1 LSTWIRF
8 IFVSSTL
15 ITCIF
20 FQSIAYG
27 NNYKIAILAEPHHF
41 ELSNLIEA
49 TLYKLPNH
57 KPRIMRFEPKPIHAN
72 HQLSQFEQKFDLV
85 LAIGPAALRYYYES
99 KSFDY
104 SLPIVSILTR
114 PAELDK
120 ILKNLPKDSHGY
132 NNLIQLYLDQP
143 LYRQINLIRVLCQ
156 QSKCVGSI
164 GIALGPTSKNYR
176 KELEKLA
183 EYNHLPIN
191 IVEINPHLHPI
202 EDLHDLLKE
211 SMMLLNIP
219 DESIFNARTG
229 RGLLLSSYHN
239 KKPIIGYSKTY
250 VSHGALAAVYTSA
263 KQLAEETSTLIQNAL
278 NTPLPFPQKGFYSKD
293 FSVAINP
300 QVAKSMGFVLKTE
313 VEIKQQILSLETK
326 ERPNGE

>member
-1 LSTWIRF
+1 MSTWITF
-8 IFVSSTL
+8 FFASSTL
-15 ITCIF
+15 IACIF
-20 FQSIAYG
+20 SQSAAYG

-57 KPRIMRFEPKPIHAN
+57 KPRIMRFEPKPN
-72 HQLSQFEQKFDLV
+72 HFEQKFDLV
-85 LAIGPAALRYYYES
+85 LAIGPTSLRYFYES
-99 KSFDY
+99 KPFDY
-104 SLPIVSILTR
+104 SVPIVSILTR

-120 ILKNLPKDSHGY
+120 IIKNLPKDSPAIT
-132 NNLIQLYLDQP
+132 NLIQLYLDQP

-164 GIALGPTSKNYR
+164 GIPLGPTSKNYR

-191 IVEINPHLHPI
+191 IVEINPQLHPI
-202 EDLHDLLKE
+202 EDLHHLLKE

-239 KKPIIGYSKTY
+239 KTPIIGYSKTY

-263 KQLAEETSTLIQNAL
+263 NQLADETSTLIMHAL
-278 NTPLPFPQKGFYSKD
+278 SSPLPFPKKGCYSKD

-313 VEIKQQILSLETK
+313 VELKQQILSLETK
-326 ERPNGE
+326 ERPNG